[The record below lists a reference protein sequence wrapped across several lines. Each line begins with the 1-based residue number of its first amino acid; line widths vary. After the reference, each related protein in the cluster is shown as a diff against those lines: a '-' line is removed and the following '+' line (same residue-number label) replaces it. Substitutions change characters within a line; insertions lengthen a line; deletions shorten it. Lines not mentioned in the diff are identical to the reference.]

1 MFHVHGRKFF
11 LAPPRGPG
19 GPYYIRFEPPSNSR
33 GRIRAVHRSLR
44 TTVIAAAKERAKLII
59 EPILKGQW
67 EVAEK
72 LKTRSGYATIG
83 DIIERYLDNAQDRP
97 NTEITSAPCAFWSE
111 RLAEPSRIPKVRSS
125 LRAT

>member
-1 MFHVHGRKFF
+1 MRSATDFRMKDRRLMFHVHSRKFF
-11 LAPPRGPG
+11 LAPPRQPG

-83 DIIERYLDNAQDRP
+83 DIIERYLSNCSGLAKHRAQ
-97 NTEITSAPCAFWSE
+97 
-111 RLAEPSRIPKVRSS
+111 
-125 LRAT
+125 